1 MTTASGKQLPMGFRF
16 GYIFELN
23 ANGRPKATG
32 VTPYEGI
39 PFYGS
44 QAFTLNFPEAQRITH
59 YGEDR
64 TLASAFLASKDPVI
78 GELRSAVDNLDLDA
92 VLSGNKKFEVGE
104 AAMLAAQT
112 DNQGNEPV
120 VGGLFYQKSLDLTSK
135 RARWRTFLI
144 PSMIVQPI
152 PSGFA
157 EGVESARYPIICNPS
172 GAHLWGTPMTLNT
185 EGALEAAVFRGMTE
199 GKPKLVAFLGDG
211 TTLAFPL
218 PANAPALST
227 DKIVVVKNGAEVTS
241 GITLATTGVTFAVAP
256 ALNDDIDIFYEH

>member
-32 VTPYEGI
+32 VTAYEGI
-39 PFYGS
+39 PFQGA
-44 QAFTLNFPEAQRITH
+44 QAFTLNFPESQRITH

-64 TLASAFLASKDPVI
+64 PLASAFLPSKDPVT

-120 VGGLFYQKSLDLTSK
+120 VGGLFYQKSLDLSTK
-135 RARWRTFLI
+135 RARWRSFLL
-144 PSMIVQPI
+144 PSIIVQPI

-157 EGVESARYPIICNPS
+157 EGSESARYPIICNPS
-172 GAHLWGTPMTLNT
+172 SAHLWGTPMTLNI

-211 TTLAFPL
+211 TTTVFPL
-218 PANAPALST
+218 PTSAPALST
-227 DKIVVVKNGAEVTS
+227 DKIVVVKNGTEVTS

-256 ALNDDIDIFYEH
+256 ALNDDIDVFYEH